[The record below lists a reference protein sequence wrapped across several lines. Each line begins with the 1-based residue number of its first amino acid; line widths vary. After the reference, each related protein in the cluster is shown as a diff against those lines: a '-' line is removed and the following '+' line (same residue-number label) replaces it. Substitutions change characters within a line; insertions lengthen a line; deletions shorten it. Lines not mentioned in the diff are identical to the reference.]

1 MVTSSG
7 YGRRGRRSPGR
18 PARFPERCPMTERP
32 DVQAAQQ
39 KAQMIK
45 LAGVVVAILGV
56 VLMKF
61 GGSLAMVIVGFVVMG
76 AGAGVVSL
84 AASMQR
90 KTLG

>member
-1 MVTSSG
+1 
-7 YGRRGRRSPGR
+7 
-18 PARFPERCPMTERP
+18 MTERP

-45 LAGVVVAILGV
+45 LAGGVVAILGI

-61 GGSLAMVIVGFVVMG
+61 GGSLAMVIVGFAVIA
-76 AGAGVVSL
+76 AGAGVMAL

>member
-1 MVTSSG
+1 
-7 YGRRGRRSPGR
+7 
-18 PARFPERCPMTERP
+18 MTERP

>member
-1 MVTSSG
+1 
-7 YGRRGRRSPGR
+7 
-18 PARFPERCPMTERP
+18 MTERP

-39 KAQMIK
+39 KAQMTK
-45 LAGVVVAILGV
+45 LAGGVVAILGI

-61 GGSLAMVIVGFVVMG
+61 GGSLAMVIVGFAVIA
-76 AGAGVVSL
+76 AGAGVMAL